1 MTGDVTNAFIQASM
15 PKDKQVEDRVMMK
28 VKGVLV
34 EMLA

>member
-15 PKDKQVEDRVMMK
+15 SKDKQVEDRVMMK